1 MALFGRNKDKKGQD
15 GPGVVDKLLAR
26 IGADFADDSYEEDS
40 APHTRAARNNRT
52 ASTGEYLVGDRV
64 AVSWNR
70 FSPEQLVT
78 ISIYAKDDDLLRRV
92 VEENAKEDVMVTGA
106 NIDGFNRCLMEAVL
120 FNQAFLPLSVFEE
133 AARAGKAS
141 SKSAER
147 TVVFAD
153 VDGNPTTQEA
163 PQAIADEFID
173 KMQYIREMKPDE
185 FQQIDDRTLMPAK
198 KRMSQKYGKSDPSKK
213 SDKDES
219 TGELSQVGKFL
230 INYSD
235 FWQAVLD
242 VARNEQ
248 FCKYDAQQIILKMM
262 KMLNQVGG
270 YDFWQTTKPE
280 WDALMKRATD
290 AEAKTKELEEERDK
304 LKDRVKHQGEKIES
318 LTKELEEAKKGGSS
332 GEPDPKPAEPDPKP
346 KPAGGF
352 AVAKTFI
359 EMLEKK
365 HGVKPENLPQRL
377 RDADPEE
384 KIPVAELLQLQK
396 DAVAAQQ
403 AADDA
408 AAHVVD
414 DVDELADLLAKYGI

>member
-1 MALFGRNKDKKGQD
+1 MFGRNKQDKQEK
-15 GPGVVDKLLAR
+15 PGLVDRILAG
-26 IGADFADDSYEEDS
+26 IGADFADDGYEEDS
-40 APHTRAARNNRT
+40 APRRTRRSSGAA
-52 ASTGEYLVGDRV
+52 SSGDYITGTGVT
-64 AVSWNR
+64 VSWNR

-78 ISIYAKDDDLLRRV
+78 ISIYTKDDDLLRRI
-92 VEENAKEDVMVTGA
+92 VEDNAKEEVMVTGA
-106 NIDGFNRCLMEAVL
+106 NIKGFNSCLIEAIL
-120 FNQAFLPLSVFEE
+120 FKQQVLPLDVFEE
-133 AARAGKAS
+133 AVRAGKAN
-141 SKSAER
+141 SKDAEYV
-147 TVVFAD
+147 VVFAD
-153 VDGNPTTQEA
+153 ADGNPTTEEA
-163 PQAIADEFID
+163 PAAIAEEFAD
-173 KMQYIREMKPDE
+173 KMQYIRETRPDE
-185 FQQIDDRTLMPAK
+185 FKQLDSETLLPEKPKMSK
-198 KRMSQKYGKSDPSKK
+198 KFGKGGGPGKK
-213 SDKDES
+213 SDKDEDKGEMS
-219 TGELSQVGKFL
+219 AIGKELLNFGELWDIFL
-230 INYSD
+230 KAAKDAN
-235 FWQAVLD
+235 FNQA
-242 VARNEQ
+242 
-248 FCKYDAQQIILKMM
+248 DAKNNAIKLLKIF
-262 KMLNQVGG
+262 NQTGG
-270 YDFWQTTKPE
+270 RDLWLTTKKE

-318 LTKELEEAKKGGSS
+318 LTKELEEAKKGGS